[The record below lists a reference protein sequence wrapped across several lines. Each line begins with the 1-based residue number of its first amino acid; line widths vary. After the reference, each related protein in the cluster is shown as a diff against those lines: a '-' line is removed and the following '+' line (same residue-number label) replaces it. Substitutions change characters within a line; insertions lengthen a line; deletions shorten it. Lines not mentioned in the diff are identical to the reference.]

1 MKAERARQ
9 LALALP
15 QATEAPHFD
24 YTSFRIGNKIFATM
38 PPGEAFLHVF
48 VDEVQRAPLVD
59 LQPDAYQPLHWG
71 AKVVG
76 IKVTLSQA
84 DPATVQELLRQSWL
98 RKAPKRLAA
107 AIAGR

>member
-1 MKAERARQ
+1 MPVNAQQIRQ

-24 YTSFRIGNKIFATM
+24 YASFRIGTKIFATM

-48 VDEVQRAPLVD
+48 VDEADRAPLVD
-59 LQPDAYQPLHWG
+59 LQPEAYQALQWG
-71 AKVVG
+71 EKVVG
-76 IKVTLSQA
+76 VKVMLARA
-84 DPATVQELLRQSWL
+84 DAATVGHLLRQSWL

-107 AIAGR
+107 TLG